1 MHLMVLGSSMLIIHY
16 DFDEGI
22 FPCYKVKGT

>member
-1 MHLMVLGSSMLIIHY
+1 MLIIHY

-22 FPCYKVKGT
+22 FPCYRVKETWK